1 MKEQFKNM
9 KLKDVFANEACEA
22 AIKEL
27 APQLTKFPLA
37 MVANKKAGE
46 IFTLAVSMKLVDEA
60 TRDKIVE
67 KLESALGIE

>member
-9 KLKDVFANEACEA
+9 KLKDIFANETCQNI
-22 AIKEL
+22 IKEL

-37 MVANKKAGE
+37 MVANKKVGE
-46 IFTLAVSMKLVDEA
+46 ILTQAVSMRLVDEA

-67 KLESALGIE
+67 KLEAALGIE

>member
-9 KLKDVFANEACEA
+9 KLKDVFANQACVET
-22 AIKEL
+22 INKL

-46 IFTLAVSMKLVDEA
+46 IFTLAVTMKLVDEA

-67 KLESALGIE
+67 KLEAALGIE